1 MKNNIT
7 MLNHPT
13 MQRKIRNALWMAKM
27 TVKLTGRPAKQFYI
41 QNRFGRNIMRLDM
54 AADGQITV
62 WGDCSKN
69 ITAMVESSI
78 YMNRRG

>member
-41 QNRFGRNIMRLDM
+41 QNRFGHNIIRLDM

-62 WGDCSKN
+62 WGDQSRN
-69 ITAMVESSI
+69 ITSMVEASL
-78 YMNRRG
+78 YANRR